1 VVLKYADVIGATSR
15 LLEEVKTNPA
25 KKFIVATE
33 YGIFHQMQKA
43 RPDALLLQAPANHC
57 ACNECPY
64 MKMNSLEKI
73 AVALETLEPQVR
85 LSPNLIEKAR
95 TSLTRM
101 MAITRG
107 ERVEWP
113 AAFSV

>member
-1 VVLKYADVIGATSR
+1 

-33 YGIFHQMQKA
+33 PGIFHQMQKA
-43 RPDALLLQAPANHC
+43 RPDVELIQAPAQGSC

-64 MKMNSLEKI
+64 MKLNTLEKI
-73 AVALETLEPQVR
+73 EHALDTLEPQIRIMPDLIERSR
-85 LSPNLIEKAR
+85 LSL
-95 TSLTRM
+95 SRM

-107 ERVEWP
+107 EAVTWP
-113 AAFSV
+113 QTFKA